1 VTQFETDDS
10 YQGIASAMPQV
21 RETEPASAAGVTP
34 HQQRLK
40 PFAGRSSGMPEGMP

>member
-21 RETEPASAAGVTP
+21 RETEPASAAGVT
-34 HQQRLK
+34 HQRRLK
-40 PFAGRSSGMPEGMP
+40 PFGGRSSGMPEGMP